1 MRVTLKLPRVSMN
14 MEEATLT
21 QWHRKPG
28 DRFEIGDPL
37 YAIETEKAATDIEAP
52 CAGTLL
58 EILAPEGANIEA
70 GAPVCRVET

>member
-1 MRVTLKLPRVSMN
+1 MKVTLKLPRVSMN

-21 QWHRKPG
+21 QWRKKPG
-28 DRFEIGDPL
+28 DRFEIGEAL
-37 YAIETEKAATDIEAP
+37 YSIETEKAATEIEAP
-52 CAGTLL
+52 CAGVIL